1 MSYFLVSCMI
11 ALPFITAA
19 QPDFSL
25 GEASKSLP
33 HLYGKKENASYLCVT
48 AGDRLY
54 SIGDQAGNFPAVGF
68 HIPGEMG
75 GIWQH
80 PIKLMDGF
88 HLSITDH
95 KTGVGQTLDK
105 CDRFISYS
113 CTSQFLY
120 GIPKLNLS
128 VSRTQ
133 FVPDGIPL
141 VVIEY
146 IMTNND
152 QVDKEF
158 TVQFTADINLMP
170 VWLGERSGMTDST
183 DALLSF
189 DKTTNTV
196 FFKDNKNPWYAGI
209 SIGGNHADFTGT
221 QKSPHPGRG
230 ISGTLS
236 VGIKIAKGKTGLLR
250 FYISG
255 SDKNAEEIKTNI
267 TGAKK
272 DLLQLFL
279 AKKHRYHQLEK
290 NAAIWIP
297 DKGIMEAYQWGKY
310 SSDWLVRD
318 VPGLARSMS
327 AGLPDYPWF
336 FSNDQASAF
345 NALLGT
351 IQPDLFFSSWK
362 MHKQISYKTNGD
374 NGRIVHEI
382 STNGIVYDP
391 GRMEESQLHIVTAW
405 NIFRWTGNISFLKEN
420 YEHGKKVWAWLQ
432 EHDTNHNGYIEGY
445 GGAEIKGLNAEM
457 LDVQVE
463 TQGFLEAMG
472 NMAAIFSD
480 TEAAKAYDQKAQQLR
495 KNINRDWW
503 VPGEKRYGDFIS
515 TREKAIS
522 IIDTA
527 LANRVDP
534 ARNSWAKKKLV
545 ELKTSIQDGT
555 YPDSAYLVYY
565 NAGLSALAEGIA
577 DTPKAVEALKAIGF
591 FTNKY
596 GLYISGI
603 ERPDDIHM
611 DEGSFQH
618 DKEFNYNRAVMP
630 VATGSLVIIA
640 CRYGRPDTA
649 LYYMHILLNSFGFAT
664 PGTTYEVSP
673 DYGMFV
679 QGWNI
684 CGINI
689 PLIHYFFGFDPLAYK
704 KEITLRPNFPVAWK
718 KAAIKDVIIGNNL
731 LSMDYRKSSAFQEYK
746 ITSKNACWT
755 MKFYVGPCSSVTLNG
770 KMVKP
775 RMGYIILKDKISR
788 VRIM

>member
-1 MSYFLVSCMI
+1 
-11 ALPFITAA
+11 
-19 QPDFSL
+19 
-25 GEASKSLP
+25 
-33 HLYGKKENASYLCVT
+33 
-48 AGDRLY
+48 
-54 SIGDQAGNFPAVGF
+54 
-68 HIPGEMG
+68 
-75 GIWQH
+75 
-80 PIKLMDGF
+80 
-88 HLSITDH
+88 
-95 KTGVGQTLDK
+95 
-105 CDRFISYS
+105 
-113 CTSQFLY
+113 
-120 GIPKLNLS
+120 
-128 VSRTQ
+128 
-133 FVPDGIPL
+133 
-141 VVIEY
+141 
-146 IMTNND
+146 
-152 QVDKEF
+152 
-158 TVQFTADINLMP
+158 
-170 VWLGERSGMTDST
+170 
-183 DALLSF
+183 
-189 DKTTNTV
+189 
-196 FFKDNKNPWYAGI
+196 
-209 SIGGNHADFTGT
+209 
-221 QKSPHPGRG
+221 
-230 ISGTLS
+230 
-236 VGIKIAKGKTGLLR
+236 
-250 FYISG
+250 
-255 SDKNAEEIKTNI
+255 
-267 TGAKK
+267 
-272 DLLQLFL
+272 
-279 AKKHRYHQLEK
+279 
-290 NAAIWIP
+290 
-297 DKGIMEAYQWGKY
+297 
-310 SSDWLVRD
+310 
-318 VPGLARSMS
+318 
-327 AGLPDYPWF
+327 
-336 FSNDQASAF
+336 
-345 NALLGT
+345 
-351 IQPDLFFSSWK
+351 
-362 MHKQISYKTNGD
+362 
-374 NGRIVHEI
+374 
-382 STNGIVYDP
+382 
-391 GRMEESQLHIVTAW
+391 
-405 NIFRWTGNISFLKEN
+405 
-420 YEHGKKVWAWLQ
+420 
-432 EHDTNHNGYIEGY
+432 
-445 GGAEIKGLNAEM
+445 
-457 LDVQVE
+457 
-463 TQGFLEAMG
+463 LEAMG